1 MVRPAVGPSVA
12 ASEGGPLGSEP
23 PPASRS
29 PLPGGSRLQ
38 ADIGHRFPHGQQNLD
53 IGELRGHGC
62 GTGLVAV
69 LHRDL
74 SEGRPTL
81 PVGAQLQRHGLG
93 TGAGELGG
101 TRTGKRMWLELPC
114 PATPHTI
121 QPRCPCHATH
131 HSNGLILHCL
141 DTQGAPDTPRE
152 LFVDER
158 LYYMTCPAEGSRVPH
173 SNIVGDRPWEN
184 APSNL
189 HNAAVCPSRV
199 LTPLHCPPCLP
210 PTAHSALTALTSESC
225 LLTLPPPTTVYA
237 RSAPPHPPGPPGPAG
252 VLPCSRRQLDSALPG
267 AAESQSESPC

>member
-1 MVRPAVGPSVA
+1 
-12 ASEGGPLGSEP
+12 
-23 PPASRS
+23 
-29 PLPGGSRLQ
+29 
-38 ADIGHRFPHGQQNLD
+38 
-53 IGELRGHGC
+53 
-62 GTGLVAV
+62 
-69 LHRDL
+69 
-74 SEGRPTL
+74 
-81 PVGAQLQRHGLG
+81 
-93 TGAGELGG
+93 
-101 TRTGKRMWLELPC
+101 MWLELPC

-225 LLTLPPPTTVYA
+225 LLTLPPPTSPKPA
-237 RSAPPHPPGPPGPAG
+237 EEAG
-252 VLPCSRRQLDSALPG
+252 VSVCQFGHSLQAVTPRKAPEPFCCLSQITQGGSGSVQRRTFNQPRVWKIGKQQLLVVFIN
-267 AAESQSESPC
+267 CCCCC